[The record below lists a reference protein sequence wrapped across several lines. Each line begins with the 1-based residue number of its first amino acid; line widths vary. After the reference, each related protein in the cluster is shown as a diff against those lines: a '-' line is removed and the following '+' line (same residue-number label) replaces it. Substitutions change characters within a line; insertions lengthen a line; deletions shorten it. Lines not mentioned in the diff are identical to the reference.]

1 MSRLI
6 PLLLGLFL
14 IVPVSA
20 QTIKKCQDANGKW
33 HYGDHAA
40 FECEQSSRITE
51 IDEEGRQV
59 GEVEAPPTQ
68 EELDAKLH
76 AERQLSE
83 QENTDANQ
91 KRLDQRLLITYENPE
106 SILLTRDA
114 LLAAIDSAVD
124 ADRDLKDQLTDE
136 LRRIEASGGPNAAEN
151 AASVKQQ
158 IADFDEAIQARLA
171 AKEIAKNRYEMEH
184 RRYKEL
190 TGD

>member
-1 MSRLI
+1 MGRLI

-40 FECEQSSRITE
+40 LECEQSSRITE

-124 ADRDLKDQLTDE
+124 AYRDLRDQLTDE

-151 AASVKQQ
+151 AESIKQQ

-171 AKEIAKNRYEMEH
+171 TKEIAKNRYEMEH

>member
-68 EELDAKLH
+68 EELNAKLH

-171 AKEIAKNRYEMEH
+171 TKEIAKNRYEMEH

>member
-68 EELDAKLH
+68 EELDAKLQ

-124 ADRDLKDQLTDE
+124 ADRDLREQLTDE
-136 LRRIEASGGPNAAEN
+136 LRRIEASGGPNAEEN
-151 AASVKQQ
+151 AESIRQQ

-171 AKEIAKNRYEMEH
+171 TKEIAKNRYDMEH
-184 RRYKEL
+184 RRYIEL

>member
-68 EELDAKLH
+68 EELNAKLH

-83 QENTDANQ
+83 QEKTDANQ
-91 KRLDQRLLITYENPE
+91 KRLDRRLLITYENPE

-124 ADRDLKDQLTDE
+124 ADRDLRDQLTDE

-171 AKEIAKNRYEMEH
+171 TKEIAKNRYEMEH

>member
-1 MSRLI
+1 MSRFI

-20 QTIKKCQDANGKW
+20 ETIKKCQDANGKW

-40 FECEQSSRITE
+40 FECEQYSRITE
-51 IDEEGRQV
+51 IDEEGYKV
-59 GEVEAPPTQ
+59 GEVDAPPTQ
-68 EELDAKLH
+68 EELDAKIR

-83 QENTDANQ
+83 QEDTDAKQ

-106 SILLTRDA
+106 RILQTRDA

-124 ADRDLKDQLTDE
+124 ADRELRDQLTVE

-151 AASVKQQ
+151 AESIRQQ

-171 AKEIAKNRYEMEH
+171 TKEIAKNRYEMEH

-190 TGD
+190 TGN

>member
-1 MSRLI
+1 MSRFI

-20 QTIKKCQDANGKW
+20 ETIKKCQDANGKW

-40 FECEQSSRITE
+40 FECEQYSRITE
-51 IDEEGRQV
+51 IDEEGYKV
-59 GEVEAPPTQ
+59 GEVDAPPTQ
-68 EELDAKLH
+68 EELDAKIR

-83 QENTDANQ
+83 QENTDAKQ

-106 SILLTRDA
+106 RILQTRDA

-124 ADRDLKDQLTDE
+124 ADRELRDQLTVE
-136 LRRIEASGGPNAAEN
+136 LRRIEASGGPNAVEN
-151 AASVKQQ
+151 AESIRQQ

-171 AKEIAKNRYEMEH
+171 TKEIAKNRYEMEH

>member
-124 ADRDLKDQLTDE
+124 ADRDLRDQLTDE

-171 AKEIAKNRYEMEH
+171 TKEIAKNRYEMEH